1 VSLEALRQA
10 VLRKSAESRRV
21 QEAFFAENA
30 DRIVACSQML
40 AASLAAGGR
49 LLAMGNGG
57 SACDAQHAAVE
68 FMHPVIDKREAFGAL
83 AIGTDIPLLT
93 AVGNDE
99 DFAVTFSQQLRLL
112 ARPNDVVLAIST
124 SGKARNVVRAA
135 QTAREMELPTVGFT
149 GRDGG
154 KLAELCT
161 HTFCVKSFSIHR
173 IQEAH
178 ETLLHVLWDLVHLA
192 RGAQDVL

>member
-1 VSLEALRQA
+1 VNLDAMKDA
-10 VLRKSAESRRV
+10 VLRKSAESRQV
-21 QEAFFAENA
+21 QETFFVENA
-30 DRIVACSQML
+30 ERIAACSQML
-40 AASLAAGGR
+40 ATSLESGGR

-68 FMHPVIDKREAFGAL
+68 FMHPVIDKRQAFGAF
-83 AIGTDIPLLT
+83 AIGTDVPLLT

-99 DFAVTFSQQLRLL
+99 DFAVTFSQQLKLL

-124 SGKARNVVRAA
+124 SGKSRNVIRAL
-135 QTAREMELPTVGFT
+135 QTARELGLATIGFT

-161 HTFCVKSFSIHR
+161 HAFCVKSFSIHR
-173 IQEAH
+173 IQETH